1 MEDVLGLESTSLDEA
16 SQQYLHKWH
25 VLVSTTNWEKGRI
38 ISEWRNDLQAN
49 GATVAQFSDEA
60 WSRRVG
66 SVSGQH
72 VGRLRRVFE
81 RFATARESYPKLSW
95 SHFCSALDWND
106 AEMWLEG
113 AVQSVWSVADMRH
126 ERWLALGGDATL
138 QPRDE
143 EVVAAEV
150 DEDYADPG
158 RDHSADATHDPSVP
172 RDFVADTFSETN
184 SSGDDAQADGHSTGE
199 GVPFAV
205 DSRDAAE
212 YATQPLTSVGELPDD
227 LQQAFEA
234 FKLVVLRHKV
244 TGWVEVSAADV
255 LNCLEHLKQLT
266 LTPGEAAPDPF

>member
-1 MEDVLGLESTSLDEA
+1 M
-16 SQQYLHKWH
+16 
-25 VLVSTTNWEKGRI
+25 LVSTTNWEKGRI
-38 ISEWRNDLQAN
+38 ISEWRNDLQAS

-81 RFATARESYPKLSW
+81 RFAAARDSYPKLAW
-95 SHFCSALDWND
+95 SHFCSALDWHD

-113 AVQSVWSVADMRH
+113 AVQSAWSVADMRR
-126 ERWLALGGDATL
+126 ERWLAMGGDATL

-158 RDHSADATHDPSVP
+158 RAHSADATHDPSVP
-172 RDFVADTFSETN
+172 RDFVADTFSEAN
-184 SSGDDAQADGHSTGE
+184 SNQADTHEDRHSTGL

-205 DSRDAAE
+205 EENGAAE
-212 YATQPLTSVGELPDD
+212 HAAQPLVSVGELPDD
-227 LQQAFEA
+227 LQQAFET

-244 TGWVEVSAADV
+244 SGWVEVSAADV

-266 LTPGEAAPDPF
+266 LTPGETASAPF